1 MPLQTYRL
9 VRPCHRAQAPYGAKQ
24 LFCVACFLQAALLFW
39 SKEYYRELL
48 RLLFVQAHLR
58 ETESKFTAIGR
69 DRGAL
74 DCHWNANTDNFR
86 FRRAAFCESSRTK
99 EECRANAKLYSD
111 KFRFRRAAFYQG
123 LKSKV
128 GLAAAK
134 AAAFNLRTTLR
145 SGPAAHPENIFSEV
159 VWNALQAPCVCSF
172 LLQDLS
178 QSCVDWRGG
187 TVEDVCF
194 EGTLPLP

>member
-1 MPLQTYRL
+1 MTSASEPQTGDMRPRGHSAICLTEHAMPPASIGLHTTNNMPLQTYRL

-86 FRRAAFCESSRTK
+86 FRRAAFCESSRTQ
-99 EECRANAKLYSD
+99 EECRANRNSTRTSSV
-111 KFRFRRAAFYQG
+111 FAAQPST
-123 LKSKV
+123 K
-128 GLAAAK
+128 
-134 AAAFNLRTTLR
+134 
-145 SGPAAHPENIFSEV
+145 
-159 VWNALQAPCVCSF
+159 
-172 LLQDLS
+172 D
-178 QSCVDWRGG
+178 
-187 TVEDVCF
+187 
-194 EGTLPLP
+194 

>member
-1 MPLQTYRL
+1 MTSASEPQTGDMRPRGHSAICLTEHAMPPASIGLHTTNNMPLQTYRL

-74 DCHWNANTDNFR
+74 DCHWNANTT
-86 FRRAAFCESSRTK
+86 RTTSVFVA
-99 EECRANAKLYSD
+99 RPSVNH
-111 KFRFRRAAFYQG
+111 QG
-123 LKSKV
+123 LKKSV
-128 GLAAAK
+128 EQTRNSTRTSSVFAAQPSTK
-134 AAAFNLRTTLR
+134 
-145 SGPAAHPENIFSEV
+145 
-159 VWNALQAPCVCSF
+159 
-172 LLQDLS
+172 D
-178 QSCVDWRGG
+178 
-187 TVEDVCF
+187 
-194 EGTLPLP
+194 